1 MYTFCKVVAELF
13 GKVYM
18 REPNVANTTRLLLIN
33 EFTGMLGSIDCMYW
47 EWKYFPFAWQGQ
59 YKGHAEGCIVVL
71 EADGITIS
79 LDLSFFRH
87 DIKMLQRSA
96 VFSRLAEGNAPSVHN
111 CINGHSYT

>member
-1 MYTFCKVVAELF
+1 
-13 GKVYM
+13 
-18 REPNVANTTRLLLIN
+18 
-33 EFTGMLGSIDCMYW
+33 MYW

-87 DIKMLQRSA
+87 DIKML
-96 VFSRLAEGNAPSVHN
+96 
-111 CINGHSYT
+111 